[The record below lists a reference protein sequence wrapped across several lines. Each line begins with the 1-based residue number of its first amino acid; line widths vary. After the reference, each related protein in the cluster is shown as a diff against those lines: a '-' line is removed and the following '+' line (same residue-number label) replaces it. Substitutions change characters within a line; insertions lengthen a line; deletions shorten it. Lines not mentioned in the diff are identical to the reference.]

1 LVRVRPGGTAN
12 VHLKS
17 GQVELLCHEL
27 EILNRSDPL
36 PFQLDEHVSEEV
48 RLRFRYID
56 LRREEMRDRL
66 LLRHR
71 ITRAMRHYL
80 DDAGF
85 VDIETP
91 MLSKATPEGARDYLV
106 PSRTHAGKFFA
117 LPQSP
122 QIYKQLLMIAGFDR
136 YYQIVRCFRDEDLR
150 ADRQPEFT
158 QLDIETSFLDQKD
171 IQVLMEGLVR
181 HLFKQVLNVDLPNPL
196 PTMTYADAMRRYG
209 SDKPDLRVP
218 LELVDVA
225 DLVKGCDFKVFAG
238 PAADP
243 RGRVTALCVPQ
254 GGKLS
259 RKEIDDYTAYVA
271 RYGAKGLAYVKVN
284 EIAKGRDG
292 LQSPILKFLSD
303 AAVAGILE
311 RTSARDGDLIFFGA
325 DSGKVVSD
333 ALGALRLKVG
343 HDLKLVASG
352 WRPLWVVDFPMF
364 EYDPEARRWAAMHHP
379 FTSPVNLDYAA
390 LSASPGE
397 ALAKAYD
404 LVLNG
409 SEIGGGSVRIHTQ
422 ELQSVVFD
430 LLGISPEE
438 ARTKFGFLLDALKF
452 GAPPHGGI
460 AFGLD
465 RLAMLMAGADS
476 IRDVIAFPK
485 TQTAADLL
493 MDAPTEVSEAQLK
506 ELHIRVRAPIKV
518 ESPLGPLEPPQPA
531 ASPVSARSS
540 VRRPESVLIV
550 IYTAAGE
557 FLLLERRR
565 PPGFWQSVTG
575 SLEWGETADDA
586 ARRELIEETG
596 ITQGFLRNLQW
607 TQVFEILPS
616 FGKTYAPG
624 ITTNLEHAFA
634 LKLLERVPVT
644 LSVKEHVQYRWASAA
659 EAVDLVTSRTN
670 LAVIRQLRH

>member
-1 LVRVRPGGTAN
+1 MRTHYCGQVGESLVGKVVTVAGWAHRRRDHGGVIFVDLRDREGLLQIVFNPDTPEVFAQAERVRNEFVLKVTGTVRPRPPGTVN
-12 VHLKS
+12 PNLKS
-17 GQVELLCHEL
+17 GKVELLCQSL
-27 EILNRSDPL
+27 EILNRSEPL

-56 LRREEMRDRL
+56 LRREAMRERL

-71 ITRAMRHYL
+71 ITRAMRRYL

-106 PSRTHAGKFFA
+106 PSRTHPGKFFA

-158 QLDIETSFLDQKD
+158 QLDIETSFLDQGA
-171 IQVLMEGLVR
+171 IQEMMEGLVR
-181 HLFKQVLNVDLPNPL
+181 FLFKDVLGVELPTPL
-196 PTMTYADAMRRYG
+196 PRLTYAEAMRRYG

-225 DLVKGCDFKVFAG
+225 DLVRGCDFKVFAG

-243 RGRVTALCVPQ
+243 AGRVTALRAPK
-254 GGKLS
+254 GGQLS

-271 RYGAKGLAYVKVN
+271 RYGAKGLAYIKVN
-284 EIAKGRDG
+284 EVAKGREG

-311 RTSARDGDLIFFGA
+311 RTGAADGDLIFFGA
-325 DSGKVVSD
+325 DSAKVVSD
-333 ALGALRLKVG
+333 ALGALRLKLG
-343 HDLKLVASG
+343 QDLGIAESG

-364 EYDPEARRWAAMHHP
+364 EWDAEAKRWAAMHHP
-379 FTSPVNLDYAA
+379 FTSPANLDPAA
-390 LSASPGE
+390 LKARPGE

-409 SEIGGGSVRIHTQ
+409 SEIGGGSVRIHSQ
-422 ELQSVVFD
+422 DLQSVVFD

-438 ARTKFGFLLDALKF
+438 ARLKFGFLLDALKF

-465 RLAMLMAGADS
+465 RLAMLMAGAES

-485 TQTAADLL
+485 TQTAADPL

-506 ELHIRVRAPIKV
+506 ELHIRVRVPPKV
-518 ESPLGPLEPPQPA
+518 E
-531 ASPVSARSS
+531 
-540 VRRPESVLIV
+540 
-550 IYTAAGE
+550 
-557 FLLLERRR
+557 
-565 PPGFWQSVTG
+565 
-575 SLEWGETADDA
+575 
-586 ARRELIEETG
+586 
-596 ITQGFLRNLQW
+596 
-607 TQVFEILPS
+607 
-616 FGKTYAPG
+616 
-624 ITTNLEHAFA
+624 
-634 LKLLERVPVT
+634 
-644 LSVKEHVQYRWASAA
+644 
-659 EAVDLVTSRTN
+659 
-670 LAVIRQLRH
+670 

>member
-1 LVRVRPGGTAN
+1 MRTHYCGQVGESSVGKVVTVAGWAHRRRDHGGVIFVDLRDREGLLQIVFNPDTPEVFAQAERVRNEFVLKVTGTVRLRPPGTVN
-12 VHLKS
+12 PNLKS
-17 GQVELLCHEL
+17 GKVELLCQSL
-27 EILNRSDPL
+27 EILNRSEPL

-56 LRREEMRDRL
+56 LRREEMRERL

-71 ITRAMRHYL
+71 ITRAMRRYL

-106 PSRTHAGKFFA
+106 PSRTHPGKFFA

-122 QIYKQLLMIAGFDR
+122 QIYKQLLMISGFDR

-158 QLDIETSFLDQKD
+158 QLDIETSFLDQGA
-171 IQVLMEGLVR
+171 IQEIMEGLVR
-181 HLFKQVLNVDLPNPL
+181 FLFKEVLGVELPMPL
-196 PTMTYADAMRRYG
+196 PRLTYAEAMRRFG

-225 DLVKGCDFKVFAG
+225 DLVRGCDFKVFAG

-243 RGRVTALCVPQ
+243 AGRVTALRAPQ

-271 RYGAKGLAYVKVN
+271 RFGAKGLAYVKVN

-303 AAVAGILE
+303 AAVTGILE
-311 RTSARDGDLIFFGA
+311 RTGAADGDLIFFGA
-325 DSGKVVSD
+325 DSAKVVSD
-333 ALGALRLKVG
+333 ALGALRLKLG
-343 HDLKLVASG
+343 QDLGLLESG

-364 EYDPEARRWAAMHHP
+364 EWDADAKRWAAMHHP
-379 FTSPVNLDYAA
+379 FTSPANLDPAA
-390 LSASPGE
+390 LKARPGD

-409 SEIGGGSVRIHTQ
+409 SEIGGGSVRIHSQ

-430 LLGISPEE
+430 LLGISPDE
-438 ARTKFGFLLDALKF
+438 ARLKFGFLLDALKF

-465 RLAMLMAGADS
+465 RLAMLMAGAES

-485 TQTAADLL
+485 TQTAADPL

-506 ELHIRVRAPIKV
+506 ELHIRVRVPPKV
-518 ESPLGPLEPPQPA
+518 E
-531 ASPVSARSS
+531 
-540 VRRPESVLIV
+540 
-550 IYTAAGE
+550 
-557 FLLLERRR
+557 
-565 PPGFWQSVTG
+565 
-575 SLEWGETADDA
+575 
-586 ARRELIEETG
+586 
-596 ITQGFLRNLQW
+596 
-607 TQVFEILPS
+607 
-616 FGKTYAPG
+616 
-624 ITTNLEHAFA
+624 
-634 LKLLERVPVT
+634 
-644 LSVKEHVQYRWASAA
+644 
-659 EAVDLVTSRTN
+659 
-670 LAVIRQLRH
+670 

>member
-1 LVRVRPGGTAN
+1 MRTHYCGQVGESLVGKVVTVAGWAHRRRDHGGVIFVDLRDREGLLQIVFNPDTPEVFAQAERVRNEFVLKVTGTVRPRPPGTVN
-12 VHLKS
+12 PNLKS
-17 GQVELLCHEL
+17 GKVELLCQSL
-27 EILNRSDPL
+27 EILNRSEPL
-36 PFQLDEHVSEEV
+36 PFQLDEQVSEEV

-56 LRREEMRDRL
+56 LRREAMRERL

-71 ITRAMRHYL
+71 ITRAMRRYL

-106 PSRTHAGKFFA
+106 PSRTHPGKFFA

-158 QLDIETSFLDQKD
+158 QLDIETSFLDQAA
-171 IQVLMEGLVR
+171 IQEMMEGLVR
-181 HLFKQVLNVDLPNPL
+181 FLFKDVLGVDLPTPL
-196 PTMTYADAMRRYG
+196 PRLTYAEAMRRYG

-218 LELVDVA
+218 LELVDVD
-225 DLVKGCDFKVFAG
+225 DLVRGCDFKVFAG

-243 RGRVTALCVPQ
+243 AGRVAALLAPK
-254 GGKLS
+254 GGQLS

-271 RYGAKGLAYVKVN
+271 RYGARGLAYIKVN
-284 EIAKGRDG
+284 ETAKGREG

-311 RTSARDGDLIFFGA
+311 RTGAADGDLIFFGA

-333 ALGALRLKVG
+333 ALGALRLKLG
-343 HDLKLVASG
+343 QDLGIAESG

-364 EYDPEARRWAAMHHP
+364 EWDAEAKRWAAMHHP
-379 FTSPVNLDYAA
+379 FTSPANLDPAA
-390 LSASPGE
+390 LKARPGE

-409 SEIGGGSVRIHTQ
+409 SEIGGGSVRIHSQ
-422 ELQSVVFD
+422 DLQSVVFD
-430 LLGISPEE
+430 LLGISAEE
-438 ARTKFGFLLDALKF
+438 ARLKFGFLLDALKF

-465 RLAMLMAGADS
+465 RLAMLMAGAES

-485 TQTAADLL
+485 TQTAADPL

-506 ELHIRVRAPIKV
+506 ELHIRVRVPPKV
-518 ESPLGPLEPPQPA
+518 E
-531 ASPVSARSS
+531 
-540 VRRPESVLIV
+540 
-550 IYTAAGE
+550 
-557 FLLLERRR
+557 
-565 PPGFWQSVTG
+565 
-575 SLEWGETADDA
+575 
-586 ARRELIEETG
+586 
-596 ITQGFLRNLQW
+596 
-607 TQVFEILPS
+607 
-616 FGKTYAPG
+616 
-624 ITTNLEHAFA
+624 
-634 LKLLERVPVT
+634 
-644 LSVKEHVQYRWASAA
+644 
-659 EAVDLVTSRTN
+659 
-670 LAVIRQLRH
+670 